1 MKLFGLNENVNDKDF
16 KKRSMTKDKDGL
28 YKPQYRKE
36 NDCAKYKFELSEL
49 KSSLLV
55 GNILKNGEIT
65 DKLILFLKDILL
77 VLDNRNISHFNMY
90 LEYYSEQDP
99 ENHYPVGQMKN
110 SDGNPLFIH
119 KNFLGLYNYVKERW
133 VSYHENKLGI
143 IENSKCHNDALNIPI
158 ITIYTIQ
165 QNLMKTIMSVRGER
179 INVDNGE
186 KNSNIGI
193 SNLYSKHIDL
203 KDKHVSGDIFDG
215 TFGYISID
223 DWKHP
228 GRVQCEVPYT
238 GKYGEL
244 LKKYLDNNEYE
255 ASVQCGIS
263 GSINFILYMYLA
275 SIAVN
280 NDNRNWEMDVVNV
293 INCAILVLVSDGGHN
308 IREIITGF
316 TIMAITLKTFL
327 DELVSEIKVNN
338 PTFNIKDR
346 STIKDV
352 KPGNMGILNQ
362 ILYHQGYL
370 TYKIIFDLRVKKCQ
384 EEYNEFE
391 MYHKIL
397 NIFSMWEPFI
407 NKLYDY
413 TSEINPLGL
422 TDFDIYDIFPEFNQ
436 NKEWYISST
445 KNLLYRTWFDGTI
458 DVLNDEVS
466 NSAITFYSALDND
479 RYLLDLDKSFKTFPN
494 DFFINKILFKYSNSK
509 NILNVTNEQLQEK
522 INECEKVNQDSIFS
536 LDFFFR
542 ENSKNI
548 PLA

>member
-16 KKRSMTKDKDGL
+16 KKRSMSDDKEGL
-28 YKPQYRKE
+28 YKPQYRKK

-55 GNILKNGEIT
+55 GNILKIDEIT
-65 DKLILFLKDILL
+65 DELILFLKEILI
-77 VLDNRNISHFNMY
+77 VLDNGDISNFNMY
-90 LEYYSEQDP
+90 LEYYSQGPTND
-99 ENHYPVGQMKN
+99 YPVGQMKN
-110 SDGNPLFIH
+110 ADGNPAFIH
-119 KNFLGLYNYVKERW
+119 DNFLGLYNYLKERW
-133 VSYHENKLGI
+133 FNYNNNRVILVDSTDCSNDNLNTAI
-143 IENSKCHNDALNIPI
+143 IS
-158 ITIYTIQ
+158 IYTIQ
-165 QNLMKTIMSVRGER
+165 QKLMKGIMSVRGER
-179 INVDNGE
+179 LNVDDGE

-203 KDKHVSGDIFDG
+203 KNNMVSSYIFYG
-215 TFGYISID
+215 PTSID
-223 DWKHP
+223 DWRHP

-263 GSINFILYMYLA
+263 GSINFILFMYLA

-280 NDNRNWEMDVVNV
+280 NNNRNWEMDVVNV
-293 INCAILVLVSDGGHN
+293 INCAVLVLVADGGHN

-316 TIMAITLKTFL
+316 TLMAITLKTFL

-338 PTFNIKDR
+338 PSFNIKNR
-346 STIKDV
+346 ATIKDV

-362 ILYHQGYL
+362 MLYHKGYL

-384 EEYNEFE
+384 EEYNEFQ

-397 NIFSMWEPFI
+397 HIFSMWEPFI
-407 NKLYDY
+407 NTLYDY

-422 TDFDIYDIFPEFNQ
+422 TDLDIYNIFPEFNQ

-445 KNLLYRTWFDGTI
+445 KNLLYRTWFDETI

-466 NSAITFYSALDND
+466 NSAMTFYSALDND
-479 RYLLDLDKSFKTFPN
+479 RYLLDLDKSFKNFPN

-509 NILNVTNEQLQEK
+509 NILNITNNQLQEK

-536 LDFFFR
+536 LDFFFK

>member
-16 KKRSMTKDKDGL
+16 KKRSMSDDKDGL
-28 YKPQYRKE
+28 YKPQYRKK

-55 GNILKNGEIT
+55 GNILKNYDIT
-65 DKLILFLKDILL
+65 DKLILFLKEILI
-77 VLDNRNISHFNMY
+77 VLDNGDISNFNMY
-90 LEYYSEQDP
+90 LEYYSQGP
-99 ENHYPVGQMKN
+99 TNNYPVGQMKN
-110 SDGNPLFIH
+110 AVGNPAFIH
-119 KNFLGLYNYVKERW
+119 ENFLGLYNYLKERW
-133 VSYHENKLGI
+133 FNYNKNKLVLVDSTDCSNDNLNTAI
-143 IENSKCHNDALNIPI
+143 IS
-158 ITIYTIQ
+158 IYTIQ
-165 QNLMKTIMSVRGER
+165 QNLMKAIMSVRGER
-179 INVDNGE
+179 LNVDNGE

-203 KDKHVSGDIFDG
+203 KNNIVSSYIFEG
-215 TFGYISID
+215 ATYID

-263 GSINFILYMYLA
+263 GSVNFILYMYLA

-280 NDNRNWEMDVVNV
+280 NDNRNWEMDVVNI
-293 INCAILVLVSDGGHN
+293 INCAVLVLVGDGGHN
-308 IREIITGF
+308 IREIITAF
-316 TIMAITLKTFL
+316 TLMAITLKTFL

-338 PTFNIKDR
+338 PSFNIKDR
-346 STIKDV
+346 GTIKDV

-362 ILYHQGYL
+362 MLYHQGYL
-370 TYKIIFDLRVKKCQ
+370 TYKIIFNLGVKKCQ
-384 EEYNEFE
+384 EEYNEFQ

-397 NIFSMWEPFI
+397 HIFSMWEPFI
-407 NKLYDY
+407 NTLYDY

-422 TDFDIYDIFPEFNQ
+422 TDFDIYNIFPEFNQ
-436 NKEWYISST
+436 NREWYISST
-445 KNLLYRTWFDGTI
+445 KNLLYRTWFDKTI
-458 DVLNDEVS
+458 DVYNDEVS

-509 NILNVTNEQLQEK
+509 NILNITNDQLQEK

-536 LDFFFR
+536 LDFFFK